1 MDCLK
6 AEDEDKLGGPPRRVF
21 EYVITNGGIA
31 SEMDYPFTGVFGA
44 CDQEKKKIKAA
55 TSDSFCKVPE
65 SEEMLKIVVKNQ
77 LVTSTL
83 CG

>member
-31 SEMDYPFTGVFGA
+31 SEMNYPFTGVFGA
-44 CDQEKKKIKAA
+44 YDQEKKK
-55 TSDSFCKVPE
+55 
-65 SEEMLKIVVKNQ
+65 NQ
-77 LVTSTL
+77 SSN
-83 CG
+83 

>member
-31 SEMDYPFTGVFGA
+31 SEMNYPFTGVFGA
-44 CDQEKKKIKAA
+44 YDQEKVCVFYIKQNYYI
-55 TSDSFCKVPE
+55 FHLNKFVCFIYLFFLVQK
-65 SEEMLKIVVKNQ
+65 KNQ
-77 LVTSTL
+77 SSN
-83 CG
+83 